1 MAKRKTGKGSSK
13 SKAPAKRKVAAK
25 AKKPV
30 KKAAK
35 AAPRKAASPKKA
47 TVPKKTGAPKKA
59 PAPKKLTAQKPIV
72 RPGLRRSVKSRTSV
86 TRLTSPRPV
95 SHKTVLA
102 AHNIYER
109 DLDKTPANFAAL
121 TPLQFIER
129 TASVYPDYVALI
141 HGERRQTWAE
151 TYARCRRLAS
161 ALVKVGIGTGD
172 TVAIMA
178 PNIPEMYEAHF
189 GVPMTGG
196 VLNSLNTRL
205 DAAMVAFIIDHSE
218 TKVLLV
224 DREYHRVVTE
234 ALAIAKTQPLV
245 VDIDDPAC
253 EDRAQI
259 GDTTW
264 EEFIADGDPDFAW
277 SYPSDEWNAITLNYT
292 SGTTGNPK
300 GVVYSHRGATLS
312 SYGNATQWPIGLHPV
327 YLWTLPMFHCNGWCF
342 PWTLALVAGTSVC
355 LRRPAAKAIFDA
367 LADNDVSHMCG
378 APIIMQLIIGATEAE
393 RRPLARKVEFMTAA
407 SPPPAAVLEAL
418 EKQNFRVT
426 HVYGLTE
433 VYGPATICSW
443 HQEWDAL
450 PAHDRAR
457 LKARQGVRYAAQD
470 GVTVMDPR
478 TMKEVPRDGATM
490 GEVMFRGNITMKGY
504 LKNPAATRD
513 AFADG
518 WFHSGD
524 LGVLHSDG
532 YIELRDRS
540 KDIIIS
546 GGENISTIEVE
557 GVIIAHPAV
566 ANAAVVA
573 KPEEKWG
580 ETPCAFV
587 MLKPGATATAEDIIA
602 HCRAHLAS
610 FKCPRYVVF
619 RDLPMTSTG
628 KVQKFVL
635 REWAKAA

>member
-1 MAKRKTGKGSSK
+1 MVKGKSGKKKTAK
-13 SKAPAKRKVAAK
+13 SKRPVKRKVAAK
-25 AKKPV
+25 VKKPARRV
-30 KKAAK
+30 AK
-35 AAPRKAASPKKA
+35 
-47 TVPKKTGAPKKA
+47 
-59 PAPKKLTAQKPIV
+59 PAPKKPQPPKPQARISV
-72 RPGLRRSVKSRTSV
+72 RRSVKGRAAVARMPSA
-86 TRLTSPRPV
+86 RPAP
-95 SHKTVLA
+95 HKAALA

-109 DLDKTPANFAAL
+109 DLDKTSANYAQL

-129 TASVYPDYVALI
+129 TASVYPDHIALV

-161 ALVKVGIGTGD
+161 ALVKVGIGVGD

-189 GVPMTGG
+189 GVPMTGA

-205 DAAMVAFIIDHSE
+205 DAAMVAFILDHSE

-224 DREYHRVVTE
+224 DREYHRTVTE
-234 ALAIAKTQPLV
+234 ALAIAKVQPLV
-245 VDIDDPAC
+245 VDIDDPQC
-253 EDRAQI
+253 DDRAQI

-264 EEFIADGDPDFAW
+264 EDFIASGNAEYAW
-277 SYPSDEWNAITLNYT
+277 TYPADEWNAISLNYT

-300 GVVYSHRGATLS
+300 GVVFSHRGAALS
-312 SYGNATQWPIGLHPV
+312 AYGNATQWAIGIHPV

-355 LRRPAAKAIFDA
+355 LRRAAAKTIFDS
-367 LADNDVSHMCG
+367 LADHGVTHMCG
-378 APIIMQLIIGATEAE
+378 APIIMQFIIGATPEE
-393 RRPLARKVEFMTAA
+393 RRPLSRKVEFMTAA
-407 SPPPAAVLEAL
+407 APPPAAVLEAL
-418 EKQNFRVT
+418 EKENFRVT

-443 HQEWDAL
+443 HEAWDSL
-450 PAHDRAR
+450 PSHERAR
-457 LKARQGVRYAAQD
+457 LKARQGVRYTAED
-470 GVTVMDPR
+470 GVTVMDPIA
-478 TMKEVPRDGATM
+478 MKEVPRDGATM
-490 GEVMFRGNITMKGY
+490 GEVMFRGNLVMKGY
-504 LKNPAATRD
+504 LKNPAATKD
-513 AFADG
+513 SFENG

-524 LGVLHSDG
+524 LGVLHEDG

-557 GVIIAHPAV
+557 GAIIEHPAV
-566 ANAAVVA
+566 ANVAVVA
-573 KPEEKWG
+573 KPDERWG

-587 MLKPGATATAEDIIA
+587 MLKPGASATAEEIME
-602 HCRAHLAS
+602 HCRTNLAR
-610 FKCPRYVVF
+610 FKCPRHVVF
-619 RDLPMTSTG
+619 RELPMTSTG

-635 REWAKAA
+635 REWAKAV

>member
-1 MAKRKTGKGSSK
+1 MAKGKSGKKKTAK
-13 SKAPAKRKVAAK
+13 SKRPVKRKVAAK
-25 AKKPV
+25 VKKP
-30 KKAAK
+30 ARRIAK
-35 AAPRKAASPKKA
+35 
-47 TVPKKTGAPKKA
+47 
-59 PAPKKLTAQKPIV
+59 PAPKKPLPPKPLARISV
-72 RPGLRRSVKSRTSV
+72 RRSVKGRAAV
-86 TRLTSPRPV
+86 TRMPSARPA
-95 SHKTVLA
+95 SHKAALA

-109 DLDKTPANFAAL
+109 DLDKTSANYAQL

-129 TASVYPDYVALI
+129 TASVYPDHIALV

-161 ALVKVGIGTGD
+161 ALVKVGIGVGD

-189 GVPMTGG
+189 GVPMTGA

-205 DAAMVAFIIDHSE
+205 DAAMVAFILDHSE

-224 DREYHRVVTE
+224 DREYHRTVTE
-234 ALAIAKTQPLV
+234 ALAIAKVQPLV
-245 VDIDDPAC
+245 VDIDDPQC
-253 EDRAQI
+253 DDRAQI

-264 EEFIADGDPDFAW
+264 EEFIATGNAEYSW
-277 SYPSDEWNAITLNYT
+277 TYPVDEWNAISLNYT

-300 GVVYSHRGATLS
+300 GVVFSHRGATLS
-312 SYGNATQWPIGLHPV
+312 AYGNATQWAIGIHPV

-355 LRRPAAKAIFDA
+355 LRRAAAGTIFDA
-367 LADNDVSHMCG
+367 LADHGVTHMCG
-378 APIIMQLIIGATEAE
+378 APIIMQFIIGATPEE
-393 RRPLARKVEFMTAA
+393 RRPLSLKVEFMTAA
-407 SPPPAAVLEAL
+407 APPPAAVLEAL
-418 EKQNFRVT
+418 EKENFRVT

-443 HQEWDAL
+443 HEAWDAL
-450 PAHDRAR
+450 PSHERAR
-457 LKARQGVRYAAQD
+457 LKARQGVRYTAED
-470 GVTVMDPR
+470 GVTVMDPIA
-478 TMKEVPRDGATM
+478 MKEVPRDGATM
-490 GEVMFRGNITMKGY
+490 GEVMFRGNLVMKGY
-504 LKNPAATRD
+504 LKNPAATKD
-513 AFADG
+513 SFENG

-524 LGVLHSDG
+524 LGVLHEDG

-557 GVIIAHPAV
+557 GAIIEHPAV
-566 ANAAVVA
+566 ANVAVVA
-573 KPEEKWG
+573 KPDEKWG

-587 MLKPGATATAEDIIA
+587 TLKPGARATAEEIME
-602 HCRAHLAS
+602 HCRANLAR
-610 FKCPRYVVF
+610 FKCPRHVVF

-635 REWAKAA
+635 REWAKAI